1 MLKTYDP
8 NLYDVIFAGVRLNEG
23 TADGQF
29 VQVEFNA
36 PAFTKKVGA
45 DGTVTRARSADRSG
59 SLTVTLMQ
67 TSAINDVL
75 SGIHLADRSA
85 PNGQGVGSLL
95 IQDRAGT
102 TVLRASKAWIAD
114 DPSVTLE
121 MEATTRE
128 WVIDFA
134 DGYMFHGGNPLD

>member
-1 MLKTYDP
+1 
-8 NLYDVIFAGVRLNEG
+8 
-23 TADGQF
+23 
-29 VQVEFNA
+29 
-36 PAFTKKVGA
+36 
-45 DGTVTRARSADRSG
+45 
-59 SLTVTLMQ
+59 MQ